1 MHLRRHLKFSV
12 LTLVVALGPGTA
24 ALAKADPPPGQGPV
38 PLQKTQ
44 LPPLKSEPAP
54 EVDPSLAIAGISLLA
69 GTLVVVRSRF
79 RK

>member
-1 MHLRRHLKFSV
+1 MKFAVWTFVFAFGVS
-12 LTLVVALGPGTA
+12 TA
-24 ALAKADPPPGQGPV
+24 AVAKAAPPPGTGPI

-44 LPPLKSEPAP
+44 LPPMKSEPAP
-54 EVDPSLAIAGISLLA
+54 EVDPSFAIAGISLLA